1 MEAGRIS
8 VKTFTLSLAVVLA
21 VETGFRLAIV
31 RLPGWSSSL
40 AALGFVRLI
49 ESFLLVTIALGME
62 RNPGSIG
69 LAPSGLSRGIIKG
82 LIWSAGFG
90 LIVGLLIIVLLAFGV
105 NGLKLIHGM
114 APSSPGQMAILL
126 LIGGIVGPIAEEIF
140 FRGIIYGFLRHW
152 GVIFAVL
159 SSTLIFVFFHS
170 AGTSIPVTQAV
181 GGVLFAL
188 AYEKEKSLMTPITI
202 HCLGNLA
209 IFCLPLL
216 LK

>member
-1 MEAGRIS
+1 MEAGRVS

-31 RLPGWSSSL
+31 RYPGWSSSL
-40 AALGFVRLI
+40 AALGSIRFI
-49 ESFLLVTIALGME
+49 ESILLVIIAIGLE
-62 RNPGSIG
+62 RSPGPIG
-69 LAPSGLSRGIIKG
+69 LAPSDLSRGFIKG
-82 LIWSAGFG
+82 LIWSASFG
-90 LIVGLLIIVLLAFGV
+90 LIVGLLFIVLLVFGV

-114 APSSPGQMAILL
+114 APSSPGQMVILL
-126 LIGGIVGPIAEEIF
+126 LIGGIVGPVAEEVF
-140 FRGIIYGFLRHW
+140 FRGIVYGFLRQW
-152 GVIFAVL
+152 GVIFAVV

-170 AGTSIPVTQAV
+170 TGTSIPVTQAV

-188 AYEKEKSLMTPITI
+188 AYEKEKSLITPITI

-216 LK
+216 LN